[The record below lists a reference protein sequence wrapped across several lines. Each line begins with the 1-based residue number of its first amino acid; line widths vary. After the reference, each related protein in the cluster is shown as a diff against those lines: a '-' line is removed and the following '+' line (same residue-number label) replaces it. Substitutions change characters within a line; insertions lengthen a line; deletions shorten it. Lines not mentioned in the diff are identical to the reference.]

1 MLHNGCSPQNFAR
14 NSIQSPS
21 EFEVRTLKFRA
32 FWGLAN
38 LWCLGITCEI
48 ARYLSV
54 VEEVE
59 LVGCC
64 AGRAV
69 LDPVVGDAL
78 RTVGHRYRS
87 TFAESKGVK
96 RAPHRDIVLVG
107 VAAQV
112 IRVLSREL
120 EDNPSDTTPAHR
132 GYAVN
137 HVVVGVGVP
146 RAIDRR
152 VGLVWPG
159 SERKDGERPLVVGHN
174 ETVSVRDVFL
184 SVNAARISV
193 GPLSRIPV
201 RLHERT
207 GLRIRTL
214 DKLEVL
220 KEGDLNLHLTMI
232 GGVGGAPDE
241 WRRGSTRWRV
251 NPLGGSAGGAPRL
264 STMGLTCALR
274 G

>member
-54 VEEVE
+54 IEEVE

-69 LDPVVGDAL
+69 LDPVVGNAL

-112 IRVLSREL
+112 ICVLCREL
-120 EDNPSDTTPAHR
+120 EDRLSNTAPAHR
-132 GYAVN
+132 GYSVN
-137 HVVVGVGVP
+137 HVVVGVGMP
-146 RAIDRR
+146 KALNLC
-152 VGLVWPG
+152 VGLIWPG
-159 SERKDGERPLVVGHN
+159 SEGKNSKRPLIVGDN
-174 ETVSVRDVFL
+174 ETVSARDVFL
-184 SVNAARISV
+184 GINPAWVSV
-193 GPLSRIPV
+193 GPLCNIPI
-201 RLHERT
+201 RLHERPSM
-207 GLRIRTL
+207 RIRAL
-214 DKLEVL
+214 NELEVVRRS
-220 KEGDLNLHLTMI
+220 DSNLHIQLDVMNSD
-232 GGVGGAPDE
+232 G
-241 WRRGSTRWRV
+241 R
-251 NPLGGSAGGAPRL
+251 
-264 STMGLTCALR
+264 
-274 G
+274 